1 MKTALISLS
10 RQGAEILDLLKVSFS
25 EAHLFLHE
33 AVSGDY
39 HGHRFG
45 SIVDLTRKIFKS
57 YDSLVFAA
65 PSGVVVRAIS
75 PLVKD
80 KHRDPAVL
88 VVDVGARFVISLLCG
103 HEGGANHLAIRI
115 SNILGAE
122 PVITTTTEALK
133 PLIVGIGCRRGTEA
147 PKIVSAVEEA
157 LHRAGVELSQV
168 RLLASADVKAEEK
181 GLILA
186 AEELGVPIRFICS
199 DEIRASAKNFSRSE
213 FVEKKIKLPAVAE
226 PAALLAGRRTKLIL
240 PKIIRNGVTVAVA
253 RESFWWSESVRGN
266 H

>member
-1 MKTALISLS
+1 MKTAFITLS
-10 RQGAEILDLLKVSFS
+10 QQGAEILDHLQVFFS
-25 EAHLFLHE
+25 EPHLFLHE
-33 AVSGDY
+33 AISGNY
-39 HGHRFG
+39 HGQRFG
-45 SIVDLTRKIFKS
+45 SIMDLTQRIFQS
-57 YDSLVFAA
+57 YESLVFAA

-75 PLVKD
+75 PWVKD

-88 VVDVGARFVISLLCG
+88 VIDAGARFVVSLLGG
-103 HEGGANHLAIRI
+103 HERGANHLAIRI

-147 PKIVSAVEEA
+147 AKIVSAVQEA
-157 LHRAGVELSQV
+157 LHLAGKELSQV

-186 AEELGVPIRFICS
+186 SEELGVPLRFIPS
-199 DEIRASAKNFSRSE
+199 DDIRASARNFSRSE

-240 PKIIRNGVTVAVA
+240 PKIIRHGVTVAVA
-253 RESFWWSESVRGN
+253 RESFLWSESVRGDP
-266 H
+266 